1 MFIRKKFA
9 LRKTRLHSDDYSI
22 DDPTG
27 ELPWI
32 DVKAYCEKGT
42 IYYQI
47 SNGTIGKGARSYNMS
62 ERAMKELL
70 DSKASNW
77 TKDGYV
83 ELEQSTNNIIPFPKK
98 EEYDIDKDVLFT
110 YDDIPF

>member
-1 MFIRKKFA
+1 MFIKKKFA
-9 LRKTRLHSDDYSI
+9 LKKTRLHSDDYSI

-42 IYYQI
+42 VYYQI
-47 SNGTIGKGARSYNMS
+47 SNGTIGKGARTYNMS
-62 ERAMKELL
+62 ERAMQELL
-70 DSKASNW
+70 ASKASNW

-83 ELEQSTNNIIPFPKK
+83 ELEEPINNVITFPKK
-98 EEYDIDKDVLFT
+98 EEYDIDKEQLYSVD
-110 YDDIPF
+110 